1 MTDSVGHRGELLR
14 VLGIVFGIAAV
25 VGGSVGQGI
34 LRQPGPVAA
43 ALHDPVLIL
52 AVWLVGG
59 LIVLIN
65 AAPVAEVGSALPRTG
80 GPYVFAHRAFGP
92 TTGSVIGWSDW
103 LINLSSQ
110 AFMAVVVAEFLQR
123 LGLVAL
129 PVAILAPAL
138 IVLFFIVNLSHTRI
152 CGSTQ
157 TLGSALKGF
166 GLVALVAL
174 LFLLGG
180 GEARSQSAA
189 IDPAAPALTL
199 GALVIALRAVQNT
212 YDGWNNCIY
221 FSEEMTEPER
231 HVPRSL
237 FGGILLIMILYLSV
251 NAALLYALGTEGMA
265 SSKLPAADALATA
278 IGPWAGIAMTLFGI
292 LSVGAILNLNV
303 MFGPRILVGMSRD
316 RLLPGA
322 LGKVSAVGAP
332 HAALL
337 VGTVIA
343 ALLAASGTYEEL
355 IAFNVA
361 LGFVV
366 NSSVSLAA
374 WRLRVTEP
382 VLPRP
387 WRMPLYPLP
396 IVVAVALN
404 AALLGAMIYEDAF
417 HSLAGIAAAT
427 VIGIAAGQISGAV
440 KTRRSVA
447 G

>member
-1 MTDSVGHRGELLR
+1 MRDDGRHRGELLR

-43 ALHDPVLIL
+43 ALQDPATIL
-52 AVWLVGG
+52 AAWLVGG
-59 LIVLIN
+59 LIVLVN
-65 AAPVAEVGSALPRTG
+65 AAPCAEVGSALPRTG

-110 AFMAVVVAEFLQR
+110 AFMAVVVAEFIER
-123 LGLVAL
+123 LGFVAL
-129 PVAILAPAL
+129 PVTVVGPAL
-138 IVLFFIVNLSHTRI
+138 IVLFFLVNLSHTRI

-157 TLGSALKGF
+157 TLGSVLKGL
-166 GLVALVAL
+166 GLLTLVVV
-174 LFLLGG
+174 LFLFGG
-180 GEARSQSAA
+180 AQAA
-189 IDPAAPALTL
+189 TRGTAIVAAAPPLLTV
-199 GALVIALRAVQNT
+199 GALVIAMRAVQNT

-237 FGGILLIMILYLSV
+237 FGGILLVMLLYLSV
-251 NAALLYALGTEGMA
+251 NAALLYAIGPAAMGQ
-265 SSKLPAADALATA
+265 SKLPAADALATA
-278 IGPWAGIAMTLFGI
+278 IGPWAGIAMTLFGV

-316 RLLPGA
+316 RLLPDA

-337 VGTVIA
+337 VGTVLSA
-343 ALLAASGTYEEL
+343 VLAASGTYEEL

-366 NSSVSLAA
+366 NSSISLAA
-374 WRLRVTEP
+374 WRLRVVEP
-382 VLPRP
+382 DLPRP
-387 WRMPLYPLP
+387 WRMPFYPLP

-404 AALLGAMIYEDAF
+404 AALFGAMIYEDAF
-417 HSLAGIAAAT
+417 HSLAGIVAAT
-427 VIGIAAGQISGAV
+427 LIGVAASLVSTVARGRLAAG
-440 KTRRSVA
+440 
-447 G
+447 